1 MTNRPANTF
10 LQHMVRRAFEAKTST
25 GKAELKRVWY
35 QKGYAQGIAD
45 AYAERDKEI
54 KEKGK

>member
-1 MTNRPANTF
+1 
-10 LQHMVRRAFEAKTST
+10 MVRRAFEAKTST